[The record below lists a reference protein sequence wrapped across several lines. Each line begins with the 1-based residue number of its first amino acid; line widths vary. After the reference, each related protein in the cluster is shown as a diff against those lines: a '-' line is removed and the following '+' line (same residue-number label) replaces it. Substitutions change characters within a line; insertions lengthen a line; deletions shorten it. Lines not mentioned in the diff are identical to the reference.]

1 MSIWLDFIGLPNL
14 KEIFGLIFV
23 IYNEIASNS
32 IDGSCL
38 ELIEEKELEEDLMI
52 QHKIV
57 RKKLR
62 NCINYTNV
70 LYRD

>member
-1 MSIWLDFIGLPNL
+1 LPNL
-14 KEIFGLIFV
+14 KEIF
-23 IYNEIASNS
+23 ASNS

-62 NCINYTNV
+62 NWIKTGLKEFTVYAK
-70 LYRD
+70 